1 MTCQDYE
8 RLLTGYVDRELS
20 DDQRRQVE
28 THLRQC
34 ADCSRQL
41 DELVSIK
48 ERLTMIKFKEPSD
61 LELQRYWGGVY
72 NRLERGAGWILVS
85 LGTIVVLSL
94 GAIEMIK
101 EMLGDPEVPLLLT
114 IGVVSLIIGGVTLF
128 VSVFR
133 ERLSIKKTDKYSREV
148 QR

>member
-8 RLLTGYVDRELS
+8 RLLSGYVDRELP
-20 DDQRRQVE
+20 DEEHRQVE
-28 THLRQC
+28 THLQQC
-34 ADCSRQL
+34 ADCRRQL

-61 LELQRYWGGVY
+61 LELERYWSGIY
-72 NRLERGAGWILVS
+72 NRLERGLGWILLS
-85 LGTIVVLSL
+85 LGTIIVLSL

-101 EMLGDPEVPLLLT
+101 AMLGDPEVPLPLT
-114 IGVVSLIIGGVTLF
+114 IGVVLLIIGCVTLF
-128 VSVFR
+128 VSVLR
-133 ERLSIKKTDKYSREV
+133 ERLSIKKTDKYSQEV

>member
-1 MTCQDYE
+1 MTCQDYG

-20 DDQRRQVE
+20 DDQRRRVE

-72 NRLERGAGWILVS
+72 NRLERGLGWILVS
-85 LGTIVVLSL
+85 LGAIIVLSL
-94 GAIEMIK
+94 GAIEMIR

-133 ERLSIKKTDKYSREV
+133 ERLSVKKTDKYSREV

>member
-61 LELQRYWGGVY
+61 LELKRYWSGIY

>member
-1 MTCQDYE
+1 MTCQDHAD
-8 RLLTGYVDRELS
+8 LLTGYVDGELS

-28 THLRQC
+28 NHLSQC
-34 ADCSRQL
+34 DDCSRQL

-61 LELQRYWGGVY
+61 RELKRYWSGIY

-85 LGTIVVLSL
+85 LGAIIVLSL

-133 ERLSIKKTDKYSREV
+133 ERLSVKKTDKYSREV